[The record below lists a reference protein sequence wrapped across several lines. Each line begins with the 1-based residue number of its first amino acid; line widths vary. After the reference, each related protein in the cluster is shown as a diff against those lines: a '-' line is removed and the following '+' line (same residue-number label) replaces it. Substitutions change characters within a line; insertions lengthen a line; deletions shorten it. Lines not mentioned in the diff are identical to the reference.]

1 MRVALFDRGAQQN
14 SYLLVVIHHLVVDGV
29 SWRILLEDLHT
40 AYQQLSRG
48 EEPSLPPKTTSFK
61 NWAERLKEHAQ
72 STGLNEE
79 LSYWCE
85 TSNRPLARLPL
96 DHANGKNT
104 VASARTIS
112 VSLNADETRE
122 LLQALP
128 VAYRTHIN
136 EVLLTALARAVRAWT
151 KTDSLLVDLEGH
163 GREDIFAGVDLS
175 RTVGW
180 FTTIFPVVLDCK
192 DSPVETLRAVKEQ
205 LRNIPNR
212 GIGYGLLKYMTNEAG
227 KLRALPQAEVR
238 FNYLG
243 QIDRVFV
250 DSPMFAT
257 APHQTGPAQS
267 LKAERAYLLNIIAM
281 VTGGELR
288 LQWTYSENIHRHE
301 TIEHVAQYHVQ
312 ELRRLIEQS
321 QAGGENIYSPSDFPS
336 ANLTTEELE
345 KVLAK
350 IRS

>member
-1 MRVALFDRGAQQN
+1 
-14 SYLLVVIHHLVVDGV
+14 
-29 SWRILLEDLHT
+29 
-40 AYQQLSRG
+40 
-48 EEPSLPPKTTSFK
+48 
-61 NWAERLKEHAQ
+61 
-72 STGLNEE
+72 
-79 LSYWCE
+79 
-85 TSNRPLARLPL
+85 L

-104 VASARTIS
+104 VSSARTVT